1 MSYLSLYGGV
11 EFPITVATPFFQV
24 KRKAKL
30 SQPRVPNGYKT
41 YHTGA
46 KRVSFNTVQVNSF
59 VSALF
64 MFILVELANQGRL
77 HRHKD
82 STVIQRHVSLLN
94 GHFQSKQKDH
104 NG

>member
-1 MSYLSLYGGV
+1 MGYLSLYGV
-11 EFPITVATPFFQV
+11 
-24 KRKAKL
+24 
-30 SQPRVPNGYKT
+30 GYKT

-46 KRVSFNTVQVNSF
+46 KRVSFNTIQVNSF

-82 STVIQRHVSLLN
+82 STVIQRDVSLMN